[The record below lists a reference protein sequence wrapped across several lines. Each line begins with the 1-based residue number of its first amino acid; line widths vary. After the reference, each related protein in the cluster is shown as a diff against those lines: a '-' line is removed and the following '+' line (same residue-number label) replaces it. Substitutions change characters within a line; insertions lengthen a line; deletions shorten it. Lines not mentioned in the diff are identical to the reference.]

1 MSTSER
7 VLVDGIDCSNSAAGI
22 IQALS
27 SGRRW
32 FVFTEPVCTF
42 EQPIDLTPFGGSHD
56 LRFEGGGPGVTRIVR
71 GFHGGPIL
79 SYPHRNNGWRLS
91 FTGLE
96 FDGNKQQYP
105 GAAPICEFGQI
116 YLSYFENCVW
126 RNGAGDGVRF
136 IPDAQ
141 APIFIN
147 CYFDANNG
155 HGFVSDQA
163 NESTFIGGGARN
175 NGGDGLHLLGS
186 GGQIVTGN
194 FNMQGMDLSGNAGRG
209 IYLQHAHPATI
220 RNCLISG
227 NKVELGSDTRLV
239 LVENNVFLSGAM
251 IEDNGSENQVFSN
264 YGPPVA
270 PSNLNGEPFGTDSVE
285 LYWSYNSDNADGFRI
300 YRDGVLVATK
310 GSNITDHIDRRLPSG
325 RTYAYYV
332 TAYNNLG
339 ESAPSNTV
347 YYSTYLTPAG
357 G

>member
-7 VLVDGIDCSNSAAGI
+7 VRVGIDCSNSAAGI

-42 EQPIDLTPFGGSHD
+42 EQPIDLTPYGAHD
-56 LRFEGGGPGVTRIVR
+56 LRLEGGGPGVTRIVR

-79 SYPHRNNGWRLS
+79 SYPHDTDGWRLS
-91 FTGLE
+91 LTGLE

-105 GAAPICEFGQI
+105 GAALTCEFGQV
-116 YLSYFENCVW
+116 YLSYIESCVW

-136 IPDAQ
+136 AAGAQ
-141 APIFIN
+141 ALTFIN

-186 GGQIVTGN
+186 GGHKVDGL
-194 FNMQGMDLSGNAGRG
+194 FLVQGMELSGNAGRG
-209 IYLQHAHPATI
+209 IYLQHAHPSTI

-227 NKVELGSDTRLV
+227 NRAELGSDTRLV
-239 LVENNVFLSGAM
+239 LVEGNVFLSGAT
-251 IEDNGSENQVFSN
+251 IEDNGSENQVFRN
-264 YGPPVA
+264 HGPPTA
-270 PSNLNGEPFGTDSVE
+270 PRDLSGEAVGSDSVE
-285 LYWSYNSDNADGFRI
+285 LYWYYNSDNAAGFRI
-300 YRDGVLVATK
+300 YRDGVLVATM
-310 GSNITDHIDRRLPSG
+310 GPNITHHRDRYLPRG
-325 RTYAYYV
+325 RTYTYYV
-332 TAYNNLG
+332 TAYNGLG
-339 ESAPSNTV
+339 ESPPSNTV
-347 YYSTYLTPAG
+347 HCSTLLTPAG